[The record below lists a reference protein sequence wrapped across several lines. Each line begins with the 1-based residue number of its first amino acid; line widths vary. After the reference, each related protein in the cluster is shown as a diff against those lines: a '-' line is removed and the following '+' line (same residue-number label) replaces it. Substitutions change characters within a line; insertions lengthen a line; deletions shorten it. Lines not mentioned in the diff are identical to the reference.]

1 MPEGPGARASPPA
14 ARSAPGRA
22 SARPAACPPPR
33 LPAAGS
39 AACAASPESPAP
51 RRGAVR
57 ASVPQKLAEALSSQY
72 GLVVFAAGL
81 LLLLAWAVHASA
93 VGKGD
98 LLCFLTALMVL
109 QLLWM
114 LWYVGRSAAQRRL
127 IRPKDTHAGARWL
140 RGSITLFAAITI
152 ILGCLKIG
160 YFVGFSEC
168 LSATEGVFP
177 VTHAV
182 HTLLQVYFLWGHA
195 KDVIQSFKTLERFGV
210 IHSVFTN
217 LLLWTNGVLN
227 ESKHQLNEHKER
239 LITLGFGNITIVLDD
254 HTPPCNCSSPTF
266 CSAISQGIYYLYP
279 FNIEYQILAST
290 MLYVLWKNI
299 GRKVDSQQR
308 QNIQFRFPG
317 VMAGSVLGLTVLAAT
332 IGIVVV
338 YLIQIGRSKTK
349 SELALIMFYLYA
361 IALLMLMG
369 AAGLFGIWIYRID
382 EKSLDES
389 RNPARKLDADLLVG
403 TASGSWL
410 ISWGSILAMLCA
422 EARPPYTWF
431 NLPYSILVIAEKY
444 IQNLF
449 IIESIHREPE
459 KLSED
464 IRTLRVVTVCNG
476 DAIPLASSCLKSGA
490 VATDVA
496 SLGSE
501 IPHVANG
508 NMHLREGCGREAEE
522 GSREGTPSP
531 ACRPCFLQGHAKRRV
546 LRNIA
551 AFLFLCNISLW
562 IPPAF
567 GCRPE
572 YDNGLEEIVFG
583 FEPWIIVVN
592 LAMPFSIFYRMH
604 AAASLFEVYCK
615 I

>member
-1 MPEGPGARASPPA
+1 MPEGQRAPASPQA
-14 ARSAPGRA
+14 ARSAGDRE
-22 SARPAACPPPR
+22 
-33 LPAAGS
+33 
-39 AACAASPESPAP
+39 SPESPAP
-51 RRGAVR
+51 RRGAVC

-72 GLVVFAAGL
+72 GLNVLVAGL
-81 LLLLAWAVHASA
+81 LLCCH
-93 VGKGD
+93 
-98 LLCFLTALMVL
+98 LLCFLTALMLL

-114 LWYVGRSAAQRRL
+114 LWYVRHSSSHRRL
-127 IRPKDTHAGARWL
+127 IRLKDTEAGARWL

-217 LLLWTNGVLN
+217 LLLWANSVLN

-239 LITLGFGNITIVLDD
+239 LITLGFGNISIVLDD
-254 HTPPCNCSSPTF
+254 HTPPCNCTPPAF
-266 CSAISQGIYYLYP
+266 CSAISQGVYYLYP

-290 MLYVLWKNI
+290 MLYVLWKNV
-299 GRKVDSQQR
+299 GRKVDSHR
-308 QNIQFRFPG
+308 HRKIQFRFHG
-317 VMAGSVLGLTVLAAT
+317 VTVGLVLGVAVLAAT
-332 IGIVVV
+332 IGVVV
-338 YLIQIGRSKTK
+338 AYLIQIGRSKTK
-349 SELALIMFYLYA
+349 SESALIMLYLYA
-361 IALLMLMG
+361 TTLLMLMG
-369 AAGLFGIWIYRID
+369 AAGLVGIWIYRID

-389 RNPARKLDADLLVG
+389 KNPARKLDVDLLVG
-403 TASGSWL
+403 TAFGSSL
-410 ISWGSILAMLCA
+410 ISWGSILAIFCA
-422 EARPPYTWF
+422 ESCPPYTWY
-431 NLPYSILVIAEKY
+431 NLPYSVLVIVEKY

-449 IIESIHREPE
+449 IIESTHREPE

-464 IRTLRVVTVCNG
+464 IRTLRVVTVCTGN
-476 DAIPLASSCLKSGA
+476 ATSLTSFSLKHGA
-490 VATDVA
+490 VAGDVTPQ
-496 SLGSE
+496 GSKM
-501 IPHVANG
+501 PPAVNG
-508 NMHLREGCGREAEE
+508 NTCLREGCGKEE
-522 GSREGTPSP
+522 EERSREGAPGP
-531 ACRPCFLQGHAKRRV
+531 ACHPHFLQGNAKRRV
-546 LRNIA
+546 LRNIT

-572 YDNGLEEIVFG
+572 YDNGLEETVFG

-604 AAASLFEVYCK
+604 AAASLFEVYCR

>member
-1 MPEGPGARASPPA
+1 MPAGPGAPALSQA
-14 ARSAPGRA
+14 ARSAPAGP
-22 SARPAACPPPR
+22 SGPAACPPPPPPPQ
-33 LPAAGS
+33 LPAPGP
-39 AACAASPESPAP
+39 PESPAL

-57 ASVPQKLAEALSSQY
+57 SSFPQKLAEALSSQY
-72 GLVVFAAGL
+72 GLNVFVAGL
-81 LLLLAWAVHASA
+81 LFLLAWAVHASG
-93 VGKGD
+93 VGKRD
-98 LLCFLTALMVL
+98 LLCFLTALMLL

-114 LWYVGRSAAQRRL
+114 LWYVGRSSAHRRL
-127 IRPKDTHAGARWL
+127 IRHKDTYAGARWL
-140 RGSITLFAAITI
+140 RGSITLFAVITVL
-152 ILGCLKIG
+152 LGCLKIG
-160 YFVGFSEC
+160 YFVGFSAC

-217 LLLWTNGVLN
+217 LLLWANSVLN

-239 LITLGFGNITIVLDD
+239 LTTLGFGNITTVLDD
-254 HTPPCNCSSPTF
+254 HTPPCNCSPPTL
-266 CSAISQGIYYLYP
+266 CSAISHGIYYLYP

-299 GRKVDSQQR
+299 GRKVDSYQHQKMR
-308 QNIQFRFPG
+308 LRSHG
-317 VMAGSVLGLTVLAAT
+317 VLLGSVLGLVALATT
-332 IGIVVV
+332 IGVVAV
-338 YLIQIGRSKTK
+338 YLIRIGRSKTK
-349 SELALIMFYLYA
+349 SESALTMFYLYA
-361 IALLMLMG
+361 IILLMLMG
-369 AAGLFGIWIYRID
+369 AAGLVGIRIYRLD
-382 EKSLDES
+382 EQSLDES
-389 RNPARKLDADLLVG
+389 KNPARKLDADLLVG

-410 ISWGSILAMLCA
+410 ISWGSILATLCA
-422 EARPPYTWF
+422 ESRPPYTWY

-459 KLSED
+459 RLSED
-464 IRTLRVVTVCNG
+464 IRTLRVVTVCSGAN
-476 DAIPLASSCLKSGA
+476 ATSFPLSCLKNGPVAENGA
-490 VATDVA
+490 PQD
-496 SLGSE
+496 SE
-501 IPHVANG
+501 MPYAANG
-508 NMHLREGCGREAEE
+508 NMCLRDVRGKEEEKSWEEAS
-522 GSREGTPSP
+522 GP
-531 ACRPCFLQGHAKRRV
+531 ACYPRFLQGNAQRRV

>member
-1 MPEGPGARASPPA
+1 MLEGPGAPAPARAAASAPEPA
-14 ARSAPGRA
+14 AR
-22 SARPAACPPPR
+22 RPAA
-33 LPAAGS
+33 
-39 AACAASPESPAP
+39 
-51 RRGAVR
+51 RRGGVVC

-72 GLVVFAAGL
+72 GLNVFVAGL
-81 LLLLAWAVHASA
+81 LFLLAWAVHASR
-93 VGKGD
+93 VGKSD
-98 LLCFLTALMVL
+98 LLCFLTALMLL

-114 LWYVGRSAAQRRL
+114 LWYVGRSYAHRRL
-127 IRPKDTHAGARWL
+127 IRLKDTHAGARWL

-168 LSATEGVFP
+168 LPATEGVFP
-177 VTHAV
+177 VTHAI

-195 KDVIQSFKTLERFGV
+195 KDIIQSFKTLERFGV

-217 LLLWTNGVLN
+217 LLLWANSVLN

-254 HTPPCNCSSPTF
+254 HTPQCNCTPPAL
-266 CSAISQGIYYLYP
+266 CAAISQGIYYLYP

-290 MLYVLWKNI
+290 MLYVLWKNV
-299 GRKVDSQQR
+299 GRQVEGHQHRKM
-308 QNIQFRFPG
+308 QFKFNG
-317 VMAGSVLGLTVLAAT
+317 FTAGSALGLMVLAAT
-332 IGIVVV
+332 IGVVVV

-349 SELALIMFYLYA
+349 SESALVMFYLYA
-361 IALLMLMG
+361 VALLVVMG
-369 AAGLFGIWIYRID
+369 GAGLVGIWIYRRD

-389 RNPARKLDADLLVG
+389 KNPARKLDADLLVG

-410 ISWGSILAMLCA
+410 ISWGSVLAVLCA
-422 EARPPYTWF
+422 EACPPYTWF
-431 NLPYSILVIAEKY
+431 NLPYSILVIVEKY

-459 KLSED
+459 KLSEA
-464 IRTLRVVTVCNG
+464 IRTVRVVTVCSGN
-476 DAIPLASSCLKSGA
+476 APPLASSGPTGGGVAGDGASRGGEMARAVNGGMCLQEGGGKG
-490 VATDVA
+490 
-496 SLGSE
+496 E
-501 IPHVANG
+501 EE
-508 NMHLREGCGREAEE
+508 RGCGRA
-522 GSREGTPSP
+522 PCP
-531 ACRPCFLQGHAKRRV
+531 ACRPRFFQGITKRRV

-615 I
+615 M

>member
-1 MPEGPGARASPPA
+1 MLEGLGSPASPRA
-14 ARSAPGRA
+14 AA
-22 SARPAACPPPR
+22 STSVVGSSGPAACPPPS
-33 LPAAGS
+33 PS
-39 AACAASPESPAP
+39 AQRCPESPVP
-51 RRGAVR
+51 RRGGMR
-57 ASVPQKLAEALSSQY
+57 ASVPQKLAETLSSQY
-72 GLVVFAAGL
+72 GLIVFVAGL
-81 LLLLAWAVHASA
+81 LLLLAWAVHAA
-93 VGKGD
+93 GVGKSD
-98 LLCFLTALMVL
+98 LLCFLTALMLL

-114 LWYVGRSAAQRRL
+114 LWYVGRSSAHRRL
-127 IRPKDTHAGARWL
+127 FRLKDTHAGAGWL
-140 RGSITLFAAITI
+140 RGSITLFAVITI

-160 YFVGFSEC
+160 YFIGFSEC

-177 VTHAV
+177 VMHAV

-195 KDVIQSFKTLERFGV
+195 KDIIQSFKTLERFGV

-217 LLLWTNGVLN
+217 LLLWANGVLN

-239 LITLGFGNITIVLDD
+239 LITLGFGNITTVLDD
-254 HTPPCNCSSPTF
+254 HTPQCNCTPPTL
-266 CSAISQGIYYLYP
+266 CTAISHGIYYLYP

-299 GRKVDSQQR
+299 GRKVDSHQHQKM
-308 QNIQFRFPG
+308 QFKSDG
-317 VMAGSVLGLTVLAAT
+317 VTVGAVLGLTALAAT
-332 IGIVVV
+332 IAVVVV
-338 YLIQIGRSKTK
+338 YLIHIGRSKTK
-349 SELALIMFYLYA
+349 SESALIMFYLYA
-361 IALLMLMG
+361 ITLLMLMG
-369 AAGLFGIWIYRID
+369 AAGLAGIRIYRIE

-389 RNPARKLDADLLVG
+389 KNPARKLDSDLLVG

-410 ISWGSILAMLCA
+410 ISWGSILAILCA
-422 EARPPYTWF
+422 EDHPRYTWY
-431 NLPYSILVIAEKY
+431 NLPYSILVMVEKY

-476 DAIPLASSCLKSGA
+476 KPVASSCLKSGG
-490 VATDVA
+490 VAGDVA
-496 SLGSE
+496 PRGRDM
-501 IPHVANG
+501 PPAAKG
-508 NMHLREGCGREAEE
+508 NVCMREGCGKEE
-522 GSREGTPSP
+522 EKQEESSWGGSPSP
-531 ACRPCFLQGHAKRRV
+531 VRLPRFLQGNTKRKV

-604 AAASLFEVYCK
+604 AAASLFEVYCN

>member
-1 MPEGPGARASPPA
+1 MPEGQGAPASPQA
-14 ARSAPGRA
+14 ARSAPGRG
-22 SARPAACPPPR
+22 SSGPA
-33 LPAAGS
+33 G
-39 AACAASPESPAP
+39 SPESAGR

-72 GLVVFAAGL
+72 GLIVFVAGL
-81 LLLLAWAVHASA
+81 LLLLAWAVHASG
-93 VGKGD
+93 VGKSA
-98 LLCFLTALMVL
+98 LLCFLTALMLL

-114 LWYVGRSAAQRRL
+114 LWYVVRSSAHRRL

-254 HTPPCNCSSPTF
+254 HAPPCNCSPPAF
-266 CSAISQGIYYLYP
+266 CSAISQGVYYLYP

-299 GRKVDSQQR
+299 GRRVDSQPHR
-308 QNIQFRFPG
+308 NVRFTLPG
-317 VMAGSVLGLTVLAAT
+317 VMVASVPGLTVLAAT
-332 IGIVVV
+332 IGVVVV
-338 YLIQIGRSKTK
+338 YLIQTGRSKTE
-349 SELALIMFYLYA
+349 SESALIMFYLYA
-361 IALLMLMG
+361 IALLMLMA
-369 AAGLFGIWIYRID
+369 AAGLLGIRIYRVD

-410 ISWGSILAMLCA
+410 ISWGSILAILCA

-431 NLPYSILVIAEKY
+431 NLPYSVLVIAEKY

-476 DAIPLASSCLKSGA
+476 GAISLASSRLESGA
-490 VATDVA
+490 VAADVA
-496 SLGSE
+496 SLGGE
-501 IPHVANG
+501 APRVANG
-508 NMHLREGCGREAEE
+508 NMHLRGGCGREEEEE
-522 GSREGTPSP
+522 GSREGTPGP
-531 ACRPCFLQGHAKRRV
+531 ARHPRFLQGDAKRRV

>member
-1 MPEGPGARASPPA
+1 MPGGPGAPSSPA
-14 ARSAPGRA
+14 ASSGSSRAAPSGI
-22 SARPAACPPPR
+22 AACPPPPPPLAR
-33 LPAAGS
+33 GS
-39 AACAASPESPAP
+39 PQASGP
-51 RRGAVR
+51 RRS
-57 ASVPQKLAEALSSQY
+57 ASVPQKLAETLSSQY
-72 GLVVFAAGL
+72 GLNVFVAGL
-81 LLLLAWAVHASA
+81 LFLLAWAVHATG
-93 VGKGD
+93 VGKSD
-98 LLCFLTALMVL
+98 LLCVLTALMLL

-114 LWYVGRSAAQRRL
+114 LWYVGRSYMQRRL

-140 RGSITLFAAITI
+140 RGSITLFAFITVV
-152 ILGCLKIG
+152 LGCLKVA
-160 YFVGFSEC
+160 YFIGFSEC

-195 KDVIQSFKTLERFGV
+195 KDIIMSFKTLERFGV

-217 LLLWTNGVLN
+217 LLLWANSVLN

-254 HTPPCNCSSPTF
+254 HTPQCNCTPPAL
-266 CSAISQGIYYLYP
+266 CSALSHGIYYLYP

-299 GRKVDSQQR
+299 GRRVDSSRHQKMQC
-308 QNIQFRFPG
+308 RFDG
-317 VMAGSVLGLTVLAAT
+317 VLVGSVLGLTVLAAT
-332 IGIVVV
+332 IAVVVV
-338 YLIQIGRSKTK
+338 YMIHIGRSKSK
-349 SELALIMFYLYA
+349 SESALIMFYLYA
-361 IALLMLMG
+361 ITVLLLMG
-369 AAGLFGIWIYRID
+369 AAGLVGSWIYRVD

-389 RNPARKLDADLLVG
+389 KNPARKLDVDLLVA

-410 ISWGSILAMLCA
+410 LSWGSILAIACA
-422 EARPPYTWF
+422 ETRPPYTWY
-431 NLPYSILVIAEKY
+431 NLPYSVLVIVEKY
-444 IQNLF
+444 VQNIF
-449 IIESIHREPE
+449 IIESVHLEPE
-459 KLSED
+459 GVPED
-464 IRTLRVVTVCNG
+464 VRTLRVVTVCSG
-476 DAIPLASSCLKSGA
+476 EAAALA
-490 VATDVA
+490 A
-496 SLGSE
+496 STLGSQGMAQDGS
-501 IPHVANG
+501 PAVNG
-508 NMHLREGCGREAEE
+508 NLSLQQRCGKEDQESGWEGAT
-522 GSREGTPSP
+522 GTTR
-531 ACRPCFLQGHAKRRV
+531 CLDFLQGGMKRRL
-546 LRNIA
+546 LRNIT

-604 AAASLFEVYCK
+604 AAAALFEVYCK

>member
-1 MPEGPGARASPPA
+1 MLKGLGSPASPRA
-14 ARSAPGRA
+14 AA
-22 SARPAACPPPR
+22 SASVEGSSGPAACPRSSPSSPR
-33 LPAAGS
+33 
-39 AACAASPESPAP
+39 SPESPAP
-51 RRGAVR
+51 RRGGVR
-57 ASVPQKLAEALSSQY
+57 HSVPQKLAEALSSQY
-72 GLVVFAAGL
+72 GLNVFVAGL
-81 LLLLAWAVHASA
+81 LLLLAWAVHAA
-93 VGKGD
+93 GVGKSD
-98 LLCFLTALMVL
+98 LLCFLTALMLL

-114 LWYVGRSAAQRRL
+114 LWYVGRSSAHRRL
-127 IRPKDTHAGARWL
+127 FRLKDTHAGAGWL
-140 RGSITLFAAITI
+140 RGSITLFAVITI

-160 YFVGFSEC
+160 YFIGFSEC
-168 LSATEGVFP
+168 LPATEGVFP

-195 KDVIQSFKTLERFGV
+195 KDIIQSFKTLERFGV

-217 LLLWTNGVLN
+217 LLLWANGVLN

-239 LITLGFGNITIVLDD
+239 LITLGFGNITTVLDD
-254 HTPPCNCSSPTF
+254 HTPQCNCTPPTL
-266 CSAISQGIYYLYP
+266 CTAISHGIYYLYP

-299 GRKVDSQQR
+299 GRKVDSHQHQKM
-308 QNIQFRFPG
+308 QFKSDG
-317 VMAGSVLGLTVLAAT
+317 VAVGAALGLTALAAT
-332 IGIVVV
+332 IGVVVV
-338 YLIQIGRSKTK
+338 YLIHIGRSKTK
-349 SELALIMFYLYA
+349 SESALIMFYLYA
-361 IALLMLMG
+361 ITLLMLMG
-369 AAGLFGIWIYRID
+369 AAGLAGIWIYRMD

-389 RNPARKLDADLLVG
+389 KNPARKLDSDLLVG

-410 ISWGSILAMLCA
+410 ISWGSILAILCA
-422 EARPPYTWF
+422 ENHPSYTWY
-431 NLPYSILVIAEKY
+431 NLPYSILVILEKY

-476 DAIPLASSCLKSGA
+476 NTMPLASSCLKSGG
-490 VATDVA
+490 VAEDVA
-496 SLGSE
+496 PRGRDL
-501 IPHVANG
+501 PPAANG
-508 NMHLREGCGREAEE
+508 NVHMREGCSKEDEKREESSWGE
-522 GSREGTPSP
+522 SPSP
-531 ACRPCFLQGHAKRRV
+531 ARLPCFLQGNAKRKV

-572 YDNGLEEIVFG
+572 YDNGLEETVFG

>member
-1 MPEGPGARASPPA
+1 MPEDHGAPASPGA
-14 ARSAPGRA
+14 ARSAPDRGS
-22 SARPAACPPPR
+22 SA
-33 LPAAGS
+33 
-39 AACAASPESPAP
+39 PAP
-51 RRGAVR
+51 SPQPQIPNPGSPVPRRRAVR

-72 GLVVFAAGL
+72 GLIVFVAGL
-81 LLLLAWAVHASA
+81 LLLLAWAVHASG
-93 VGKGD
+93 VGKSD
-98 LLCFLTALMVL
+98 LLCVLTALMLL

-114 LWYVGRSAAQRRL
+114 LWYVGRSAAHRRL
-127 IRPKDTHAGARWL
+127 IRLKDTHASARWL
-140 RGSITLFAAITI
+140 RGSITLFAFITV

-195 KDVIQSFKTLERFGV
+195 KDIIQSFKTLERFGV

-217 LLLWTNGVLN
+217 LLLWANSVLN

-239 LITLGFGNITIVLDD
+239 LITLGFGNITIELDD
-254 HTPPCNCSSPTF
+254 HSPPCNCSPATL
-266 CSAISQGIYYLYP
+266 CSALSHGIYYLYP

-299 GRKVDSQQR
+299 GRRVDGR
-308 QNIQFRFPG
+308 QHPKIQFRFRG
-317 VMAGSVLGLTVLAAT
+317 VTAGSALGLAALAAT
-332 IGIVVV
+332 IAVVVV

-349 SELALIMFYLYA
+349 SESALIMFYLYA
-361 IALLMLMG
+361 TTLLMLMG
-369 AAGLFGIWIYRID
+369 AAGLAGIWIYRLD
-382 EKSLDES
+382 EQSLDES
-389 RNPARKLDADLLVG
+389 KNPARKLDADLLVA

-410 ISWGSILAMLCA
+410 LSWGSILAIVCA
-422 EARPPYTWF
+422 KARPAYTWY
-431 NLPYSILVIAEKY
+431 NLPYSILVIVEKY

-449 IIESIHREPE
+449 IIESTHREPG
-459 KLSED
+459 KLSDD

-476 DAIPLASSCLKSGA
+476 SDTSLASSGLKSRAA
-490 VATDVA
+490 VGDDVA
-496 SLGSE
+496 SQDGQM
-501 IPHVANG
+501 PPAVNG
-508 NMHLREGCGREAEE
+508 NMCLREGSGKGDAGLSWE
-522 GSREGTPSP
+522 GARGPVRHP
-531 ACRPCFLQGHAKRRV
+531 HFLQGNAKRSV

>member
-1 MPEGPGARASPPA
+1 MHEGQGPPASPQA
-14 ARSAPGRA
+14 ARGGPDRVTSG
-22 SARPAACPPPR
+22 PAACLPPQ
-33 LPAAGS
+33 LLASGSLTSPA
-39 AACAASPESPAP
+39 SPAP

-57 ASVPQKLAEALSSQY
+57 ASFPQKLAEALSSQY
-72 GLVVFAAGL
+72 GLNVFVAGL
-81 LLLLAWAVHASA
+81 LFLLAWAVHASG
-93 VGKGD
+93 VGKSD
-98 LLCFLTALMVL
+98 LLCFLSALMLL

-114 LWYVGRSAAQRRL
+114 LWYVGRSSAHRRL

-195 KDVIQSFKTLERFGV
+195 KDIIQSFKTLERFGV

-217 LLLWTNGVLN
+217 LLLWANSVLN

-254 HTPPCNCSSPTF
+254 HTPPCNCTPPAL

-290 MLYVLWKNI
+290 MLYVLWKNV
-299 GRKVDSQQR
+299 GRKVDSHQHQEMR
-308 QNIQFRFPG
+308 FRFHGVTPG
-317 VMAGSVLGLTVLAAT
+317 SALGLTALATT
-332 IGIVVV
+332 IGVVVV
-338 YLIQIGRSKTK
+338 YLIRIGRSKTK
-349 SELALIMFYLYA
+349 SESALIMFYLYA
-361 IALLMLMG
+361 IVLLMLMA
-369 AAGLFGIWIYRID
+369 AAGLVGIWIYRVD
-382 EKSLDES
+382 EQSLDES
-389 RNPARKLDADLLVG
+389 KNPARKLDADLLVG

-410 ISWGSILAMLCA
+410 ISWGSILAILCA
-422 EARPPYTWF
+422 ESRPPYTWY
-431 NLPYSILVIAEKY
+431 NLPYSILVVLEKY

-449 IIESIHREPE
+449 IIESVHREPE

-476 DAIPLASSCLKSGA
+476 DTTPFASSCPKSGPA
-490 VATDVA
+490 AGA
-496 SLGSE
+496 GAPQGSKL
-501 IPHVANG
+501 PPVANG
-508 NMHLREGCGREAEE
+508 NMCLSEVGSKEEEERSCEGV
-522 GSREGTPSP
+522 P
-531 ACRPCFLQGHAKRRV
+531 APALCPHFLQGNAQRRV

-592 LAMPFSIFYRMH
+592 LAIPFSIFYRMH

>member
-1 MPEGPGARASPPA
+1 MLEGLGSPASPRA
-14 ARSAPGRA
+14 AA
-22 SARPAACPPPR
+22 SASVEGSSGPAACPPP
-33 LPAAGS
+33 
-39 AACAASPESPAP
+39 SPSSPRSLESPAP
-51 RRGAVR
+51 RRGGVR

-72 GLVVFAAGL
+72 GLNVFVAGL
-81 LLLLAWAVHASA
+81 LLLLAWAVHAA
-93 VGKGD
+93 GVGKSD
-98 LLCFLTALMVL
+98 LLCLLTALMLL

-114 LWYVGRSAAQRRL
+114 LWYVGRSSAHRRL
-127 IRPKDTHAGARWL
+127 FRLKDTHAGAGWL
-140 RGSITLFAAITI
+140 RGSITLFAVITI

-160 YFVGFSEC
+160 YFIGFSEC
-168 LSATEGVFP
+168 LPATEGVFP

-195 KDVIQSFKTLERFGV
+195 KDIIQSFKTLERFGV

-217 LLLWTNGVLN
+217 LLLWANGVLN

-239 LITLGFGNITIVLDD
+239 LITLGFGNITTVLDD
-254 HTPPCNCSSPTF
+254 HTPQCNCTPPTL
-266 CSAISQGIYYLYP
+266 CTAISHGIYYLYP

-299 GRKVDSQQR
+299 GRKVDSHQHQKM
-308 QNIQFRFPG
+308 QFKSDG
-317 VMAGSVLGLTVLAAT
+317 VVVGAALGLTALAAT
-332 IGIVVV
+332 IGVVVV
-338 YLIQIGRSKTK
+338 YLIHIGRSKTK
-349 SELALIMFYLYA
+349 SESALIMFYLYA
-361 IALLMLMG
+361 ITLLMLMG
-369 AAGLFGIWIYRID
+369 AAGLAGIQIYRMD

-389 RNPARKLDADLLVG
+389 KNPARKLDSDLLVG

-410 ISWGSILAMLCA
+410 ISWGSILAILCA
-422 EARPPYTWF
+422 ENHPSYTWY
-431 NLPYSILVIAEKY
+431 NLPYSILVILEKY

-464 IRTLRVVTVCNG
+464 IQTLRVVTVCNG
-476 DAIPLASSCLKSGA
+476 NTMPLASSCLKSGG
-490 VATDVA
+490 VAEDVA
-496 SLGSE
+496 PRGTDT
-501 IPHVANG
+501 PPAANG
-508 NMHLREGCGREAEE
+508 NVHVREGCGREDEKQEE
-522 GSREGTPSP
+522 SSWGESPSP
-531 ACRPCFLQGHAKRRV
+531 SCLLCFLQGNAKRKV
-546 LRNIA
+546 LKNIA
-551 AFLFLCNISLW
+551 AFLFFCNISLW

>member
-1 MPEGPGARASPPA
+1 MMPEGQRAPASPQA
-14 ARSAPGRA
+14 AQSAGDRE
-22 SARPAACPPPR
+22 
-33 LPAAGS
+33 
-39 AACAASPESPAP
+39 SPESPAL
-51 RRGAVR
+51 RRGTVC

-72 GLVVFAAGL
+72 GLNVFVAGL
-81 LLLLAWAVHASA
+81 LLLLAWAVHASG
-93 VGKGD
+93 VGKSH
-98 LLCFLTALMVL
+98 LLCFLTALMLL

-114 LWYVGRSAAQRRL
+114 LWYVRHSSSHRRL
-127 IRPKDTHAGARWL
+127 IRLKDTEAGARWL
-140 RGSITLFAAITI
+140 RGSITLFAVITI

-217 LLLWTNGVLN
+217 LLLWANSVLN

-239 LITLGFGNITIVLDD
+239 LITLGFGNISIVLDD
-254 HTPPCNCSSPTF
+254 HTPPCNCTPPTF
-266 CSAISQGIYYLYP
+266 CSAISQGVYYLYP

-290 MLYVLWKNI
+290 MLYVLWKNV
-299 GRKVDSQQR
+299 GRKVDSHQHR
-308 QNIQFRFPG
+308 KIQFKFHG
-317 VMAGSVLGLTVLAAT
+317 VMVGLVLGLTVLAAT
-332 IGIVVV
+332 IGVVVV

-349 SELALIMFYLYA
+349 SESALIMFYLYA
-361 IALLMLMG
+361 ITLLMLMG
-369 AAGLFGIWIYRID
+369 AAGLVGIQIYRID

-389 RNPARKLDADLLVG
+389 KNPARKLDVDLLVG
-403 TASGSWL
+403 TAFGSWL
-410 ISWGSILAMLCA
+410 ISWGSILAIFCA
-422 EARPPYTWF
+422 ESCPPYTWY
-431 NLPYSILVIAEKY
+431 NLPYSVLVIVEKY

-449 IIESIHREPE
+449 IIESTHREPE

-464 IRTLRVVTVCNG
+464 IRTLRVVTVCTGN
-476 DAIPLASSCLKSGA
+476 ATSLTSFSLKRGA
-490 VATDVA
+490 VAGDVTPQ
-496 SLGSE
+496 GSKM
-501 IPHVANG
+501 PPAVNG
-508 NMHLREGCGREAEE
+508 NTCLREGCGKEE
-522 GSREGTPSP
+522 EERSREGALGP
-531 ACRPCFLQGHAKRRV
+531 ACHPRFLQGNAKRRV
-546 LRNIA
+546 LRNIT

-572 YDNGLEEIVFG
+572 YDNGLEETVFG

-604 AAASLFEVYCK
+604 AAASLFEVYCR

>member
-1 MPEGPGARASPPA
+1 DAQRTSV
-14 ARSAPGRA
+14 RST
-22 SARPAACPPPR
+22 
-33 LPAAGS
+33 PAAGS
-39 AACAASPESPAP
+39 PRATGVGADP
-51 RRGAVR
+51 RRAPPLAGPPSPLPPCVSGALG
-57 ASVPQKLAEALSSQY
+57 KLAETLSSQY
-72 GLVVFAAGL
+72 GLNVFVAGL
-81 LLLLAWAVHASA
+81 LLLLAWAVHAA
-93 VGKGD
+93 GVGKRD
-98 LLCFLTALMVL
+98 LLCLLTALMLL

-114 LWYVGRSAAQRRL
+114 LWYVGRSYAQRRL

-140 RGSITLFAAITI
+140 RGSITLFAVMTI
-152 ILGCLKIG
+152 ILGCFKIG
-160 YFVGFSEC
+160 YFIGFSEC

-195 KDVIQSFKTLERFGV
+195 KDIILSFKTLERFGG

-217 LLLWTNGVLN
+217 LLLWANSVLN

-239 LITLGFGNITIVLDD
+239 LVTLGFGNITLDD
-254 HTPPCNCSSPTF
+254 HTPQCNCTPQAL
-266 CSAISQGIYYLYP
+266 CSAISHGIYYLYP

-299 GRKVDSQQR
+299 GRRVDSTRRPKMQCR
-308 QNIQFRFPG
+308 LDG
-317 VMAGSVLGLTVLAAT
+317 VLVGSTLGLTALAAT
-332 IGIVVV
+332 IAVVAV
-338 YLIQIGRSKTK
+338 YLIHIGRSKSK
-349 SELALIMFYLYA
+349 SESALIMFYLYA
-361 IALLMLMG
+361 ITLLLLMG
-369 AAGLFGIWIYRID
+369 AAGLVGSWIYRDD

-389 RNPARKLDADLLVG
+389 KNPARKLDADLLVA

-410 ISWGSILAMLCA
+410 LSWGSILAIACA
-422 EARPPYTWF
+422 ETRPSYTWY
-431 NLPYSILVIAEKY
+431 NLPYSFLVIVEKY
-444 IQNLF
+444 VQNLF
-449 IIESIHREPE
+449 IIESVHREPE
-459 KLSED
+459 GIPED
-464 IRTLRVVTVCNG
+464 IRTLRVVTVCSG
-476 DAIPLASSCLKSGA
+476 EVAVLAASCLGSQGA
-490 VATDVA
+490 AGDMDSRGGDGPPV
-496 SLGSE
+496 
-501 IPHVANG
+501 ING
-508 NMHLREGCGREAEE
+508 NMCLQQGCGQEDQEAGWE
-522 GSREGTPSP
+522 GARGLG
-531 ACRPCFLQGHAKRRV
+531 RLPCFLQGNAKRKV
-546 LRNIA
+546 LRNIT

>member
-1 MPEGPGARASPPA
+1 MLEGLGSPASPRAAASTSVVGSSGPA
-14 ARSAPGRA
+14 D
-22 SARPAACPPPR
+22 CPPPS
-33 LPAAGS
+33 PS
-39 AACAASPESPAP
+39 APRSPESPVP
-51 RRGAVR
+51 RRGGVR
-57 ASVPQKLAEALSSQY
+57 ASVPQKLAETLSSQY
-72 GLVVFAAGL
+72 GLIVFVAGL
-81 LLLLAWAVHASA
+81 LLLLAWAVHAA
-93 VGKGD
+93 GVGKSD
-98 LLCFLTALMVL
+98 LLCFLTALMLL

-114 LWYVGRSAAQRRL
+114 LWYVGRSSAHRRL
-127 IRPKDTHAGARWL
+127 FRLKDTHAGAGWL
-140 RGSITLFAAITI
+140 RGSITLFAFITI
-152 ILGCLKIG
+152 ILGGLKIG
-160 YFVGFSEC
+160 YFIGFSEC

-195 KDVIQSFKTLERFGV
+195 KDIIQSFKTLERFGV

-217 LLLWTNGVLN
+217 LLLWANGVLN

-239 LITLGFGNITIVLDD
+239 LITLGFGNITTVLDD
-254 HTPPCNCSSPTF
+254 HTPQCNCTPPTL
-266 CSAISQGIYYLYP
+266 CTAISHGIYYLYP

-299 GRKVDSQQR
+299 GRKVDSHQHQKM
-308 QNIQFRFPG
+308 QFKSDG
-317 VMAGSVLGLTVLAAT
+317 VT
-332 IGIVVV
+332 
-338 YLIQIGRSKTK
+338 TK
-349 SELALIMFYLYA
+349 SESALIMFYLYA
-361 IALLMLMG
+361 ITLLMLMG
-369 AAGLFGIWIYRID
+369 AAGLAGIRIYRIE

-389 RNPARKLDADLLVG
+389 KNPARKLDSDLLVG

-410 ISWGSILAMLCA
+410 ISWGSILAILCA
-422 EARPPYTWF
+422 KDHPRYTWY
-431 NLPYSILVIAEKY
+431 NLPYSILVMVEKY

-476 DAIPLASSCLKSGA
+476 KPLASSCLKSGG
-490 VATDVA
+490 VAGDVA
-496 SLGSE
+496 PRGRDL
-501 IPHVANG
+501 PPAAKG
-508 NMHLREGCGREAEE
+508 N
-522 GSREGTPSP
+522 
-531 ACRPCFLQGHAKRRV
+531 
-546 LRNIA
+546 
-551 AFLFLCNISLW
+551 LW

-604 AAASLFEVYCK
+604 AAASLFEVYCN